1 MALSNRDFLELNISL
16 FTQNANVQGIGV
28 GLFTSVDAT
37 LGTNANKYEIFDTFD
52 QVEQVFDS
60 SSAPFIALEKW
71 FNQDPMPKSIVVAR
85 FLPED
90 VAAVLQSAV
99 NTKLIT
105 DFSTLAATS
114 AFDLTV
120 DEATQ
125 TDINPDFTTV
135 TTFADVGTEIDAVVT
150 AGGGVTTTFDATSGR
165 FNIVSNTTGA
175 SSTLSFG
182 RPPTTI
188 AFVDLS
194 AFMGLTEADGAIL
207 NQGAN
212 ADTNVQGSLD
222 IINGAP
228 PSDLVMFDNTLLFT
242 TFSRQDEIDISSA
255 LEAQRETNF
264 KMTFWGDDD
273 LANLILN
280 ETNVLGFDLKTL
292 QLKTPAV
299 VFSALQDYKHVAAPA
314 YLSSI
319 DFDANNSIREMKFAR
334 LIDTTPDTFDQT
346 GQQTLDTNRVNYY
359 AVFAAAPFYAQG
371 VQPAANLFS
380 DSVFTLY
387 GWFVPTVNDG
397 VLNLLSSRLVGNDVN
412 GQTAVEGV
420 IANVANRAIANGFII
435 NGATASV
442 VPVSP
447 SMKADIIAT
456 TGNSNFSGFLPSIG
470 YLLFPTPLTQ
480 QTQQQRD
487 NRELPPYFLWAKFKG
502 FVAKVIL
509 NANFEN

>member
-16 FTQNANVQGIGV
+16 FTQNVNVQGIGV

-37 LGTNANKYEIFDTFD
+37 LGTNANKYETFDTFG
-52 QVEQVFDS
+52 QVEEVFDS

-71 FNQDPMPKSIVVAR
+71 FNQNPIPKSIIVAR
-85 FLPED
+85 FLLAN
-90 VAAVLQSAV
+90 VAAVLESAV
-99 NTKLIT
+99 NTKTVSEFVAIT
-105 DFSTLAATS
+105 DTAA
-114 AFDLTV
+114 FNLVV
-120 DEATQ
+120 DSVLQE
-125 TDINPDFTTV
+125 DIHPDFTTV
-135 TTFADVGTEIDAVVT
+135 TSFADVAT
-150 AGGGVTTTFDATSGR
+150 AINAASLGITTTFDATSGR
-165 FNIVSNTTGA
+165 FNIVSDTTGA

-182 RPPTTI
+182 LPPTTI

-228 PSDLVMFDNTLLFT
+228 PSDLVMFDNTLLFS

-273 LANLILN
+273 LANLLPN
-280 ETNVLGFDLKTL
+280 ETDVLGFDLKTL
-292 QLKTPAV
+292 ELQTPAV

-319 DFDANNSIREMKFAR
+319 NFDADNGLRGMKFAR
-334 LIDTTPDTFDQT
+334 LVDTTPDTFDQT
-346 GQQTLDTNRVNYY
+346 GKQTLDTNKVNYY
-359 AVFAAAPFYAQG
+359 AEFAAAPFYAQG
-371 VQPAANLFS
+371 VQPAPNLFS
-380 DSVFTLY
+380 DSVFALY
-387 GWFVPTVNDG
+387 GWFVPTVNDEIF
-397 VLNLLSSRLVGNDVN
+397 NLLSSRLVGNDVN
-412 GQTAVEGV
+412 GQAAVQGV

-435 NGATASV
+435 DGATASV
-442 VPVSP
+442 VPVSAT
-447 SMKADIIAT
+447 MKADIIAT

-470 YLLFPTPLTQ
+470 YLLFATPLTQ

-487 NRELPPYFLWAKFKG
+487 ERELPPYFLWAKFKG